1 MLVVQPRLHALINPA
16 DSRTLAQ
23 LQALDVDPE
32 RAAATAGRTV
42 AITLGAAA
50 TPSQQLLARALL
62 DSVLRLDPLVAD
74 VRLEGFDA
82 EVLGELE
89 QRLPLDTGG
98 SLAGNVDYTIAVGV
112 PGIEADL
119 VLDGAGW
126 LVDLGG
132 SIGDQLG
139 LLNPIGPLAAAA
151 LGAGET
157 FKALF
162 GISYPDAAA
171 TRRFEAAGGRF
182 SFFDYAHDGQ
192 SPALTPVEID
202 AFLAGAGGVAA
213 GTITALGELGA
224 HVSGSLRLID
234 HDLLDSDS
242 LNRVSY
248 ARWASAV
255 NQASKVGEAKF
266 YLDARLPNLTVT
278 AHPESFS
285 DFKRQLAPRRS
296 DRRYELIVT
305 ALDDDDVR
313 HEVQRELPRVLIDAA
328 TGRDA
333 NCRVERVLLGEWAC
347 LGCTRRPPPAPA
359 DPAGEDGECG
369 SFPDEHA
376 PSVSFLSAL
385 PGILAAG
392 ELIKQAQGGAESLR
406 GAFEHIFTYGPN
418 ADLTHQMAPSAGC
431 AVGCGKSSVLGA
443 YRTKYPHREVISARP
458 A

>member
-1 MLVVQPRLHALINPA
+1 
-16 DSRTLAQ
+16 
-23 LQALDVDPE
+23 
-32 RAAATAGRTV
+32 
-42 AITLGAAA
+42 
-50 TPSQQLLARALL
+50 LL
-62 DSVLRLDPLVAD
+62 DSVLRLDPLVAE
-74 VRLEGFDA
+74 VRLNGFD
-82 EVLGELE
+82 ERVVSELE
-89 QRLPLDTGG
+89 RRLPLEIGG
-98 SLAGNVDYTIAVGV
+98 SPSGNVDYAIGV
-112 PGIEADL
+112 SVPAAESEL
-119 VLDGAGW
+119 VIDAAGW

-132 SIGDQLG
+132 NIDDQPG

-162 GISYPDAAA
+162 GLSYPDAVA
-171 TRRFEAAGGRF
+171 TRRFEAANGRF
-182 SFFDYAHDGQ
+182 SFFDYTHDGG
-192 SPALTPVEID
+192 SPAITPVRID

-213 GTITALGELGA
+213 GTIAALGQLGPQI
-224 HVSGSLRLID
+224 SGSLRLID
-234 HDLLDSDS
+234 YDLLDSDS

-255 NQASKVGEAKF
+255 SQASKVGEAKF
-266 YLDARLPNLTVT
+266 YLDARLPNLDVT

-285 DFKRQLAPRRS
+285 DFKRQFAPRRS
-296 DRRYELIVT
+296 ERRYELVVT

-347 LGCTRRPPPAPA
+347 LGCTRRPPPP
-359 DPAGEDGECG
+359 PTGGGEEDGECG

-392 ELIKQAQGGAESLR
+392 ELLKQAQGGAGSLR

-418 ADLTHQMAPSAGC
+418 ADLTHQMAPSTSC
-431 AVGCGKSSVLGA
+431 AIGCGKPSVLGA
-443 YRTKYPHREVISARP
+443 YRTKYPHRETALATHP
-458 A
+458 HDAD

>member
-1 MLVVQPRLHALINPA
+1 MLVVRPRLHELIEPA
-16 DSRTLAQ
+16 DSRTFAQ
-23 LQALDVDPE
+23 LQALNVDSAE
-32 RAAATAGRTV
+32 AAATRGRNV
-42 AITLGAAA
+42 AITLEAAA

-62 DSVLRLDPLVAD
+62 DSVLRLDPLVAE
-74 VRLEGFDA
+74 VRLHGLDER
-82 EVLGELE
+82 VLAELE
-89 QRLPLDTGG
+89 QRLPLEIGG
-98 SLAGNVDYTIAVGV
+98 SRSGNVDYTIAVGT
-112 PGIEADL
+112 PATEADL
-119 VLDGAGW
+119 VLDAAGW
-126 LVDLGG
+126 LADLGG
-132 SIGDQLG
+132 SIDDQQG
-139 LLNPIGPLAAAA
+139 PLNPIGPLAAAA

-162 GISYPDAAA
+162 GLSYPDAVPS
-171 TRRFEAAGGRF
+171 RRFEVASGRF

-192 SPALTPVEID
+192 SPALTPAEID
-202 AFLAGAGGVAA
+202 AFLVGAGGVAA
-213 GTITALGELGA
+213 GTITALGELGPEI
-224 HVSGSLRLID
+224 SGSLRLID
-234 HDLLDSDS
+234 YDLLDSDS

-266 YLDARLPNLTVT
+266 YLDARLPNLSVT

-285 DFKRQLAPRRS
+285 DFKRHFAPRRS

-305 ALDDDDVR
+305 ALDDDDIR

-347 LGCTRRPPPAPA
+347 LGCTRHPPPPPT
-359 DPAGEDGECG
+359 DGGEEDGECG

-392 ELIKQAQGGAESLR
+392 ELLKQAQGGAGSLR

-418 ADLTHQMAPSAGC
+418 ADLTHQMAPSTNC
-431 AVGCGKSSVLGA
+431 AVGCRKPSVLAA
-443 YRTKYPHREVISARP
+443 YRTKYPDREAISARP